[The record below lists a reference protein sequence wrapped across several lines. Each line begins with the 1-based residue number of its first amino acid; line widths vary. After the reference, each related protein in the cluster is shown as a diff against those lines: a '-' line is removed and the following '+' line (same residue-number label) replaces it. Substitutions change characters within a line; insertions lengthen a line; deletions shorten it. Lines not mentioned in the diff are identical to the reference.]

1 MVDCGLSTVS
11 CPGFLPTSAGVS
23 EELLTDSGLSLS
35 TASWVNITQTTGKEE
50 EETPNYALLVVLVLI
65 SIATVVGNVMVLVA
79 LVRERMLRTVYNYFI
94 LNLALADL
102 SVGLVIMPLS
112 ATYVAFGNWPFGS
125 AMCVLW
131 VLMDF
136 GCRQVSIFT
145 LLLIA
150 GDRYCSIRWPTTYV
164 ARRTAQRTIPVV
176 VLTWAVAVT
185 IWAPGVA
192 SSLASDAEQCMLKPS
207 SNIAF
212 TVTSAML
219 SYHLPVVSIVALY
232 SRMTVLLIRKMKT
245 KHAKRKIVPLDMP
258 NSISKVSG
266 QADEVLPG
274 TSDPSCSHSHRI
286 NRQGV
291 LRKTVSFSLEQ
302 KCRNAPVVEDSS
314 VGDPDV
320 DMDTS
325 SVLDTYLKDL
335 KLPGQVSPNP
345 GQGEQPIT
353 VHGNG
358 WCCLWQPFCN
368 GIMPLDVEWEH
379 AGSRRS
385 STLSTQS
392 FRGSVRQSGQSGE
405 RREIRAVRTLA
416 VVSVVFLVCWLP
428 FITMYLVTAACPAC
442 VSSTAYNVSYW
453 LAYINSSLNPIVYS
467 LLSPEFRK
475 AFKKVLRIGSR
486 ATSQV
491 GRQSTLQAG

>member
-1 MVDCGLSTVS
+1 
-11 CPGFLPTSAGVS
+11 
-23 EELLTDSGLSLS
+23 
-35 TASWVNITQTTGKEE
+35 
-50 EETPNYALLVVLVLI
+50 
-65 SIATVVGNVMVLVA
+65 MVLVA

-286 NRQGV
+286 NRQ
-291 LRKTVSFSLEQ
+291 
-302 KCRNAPVVEDSS
+302 
-314 VGDPDV
+314 
-320 DMDTS
+320 
-325 SVLDTYLKDL
+325 
-335 KLPGQVSPNP
+335 
-345 GQGEQPIT
+345 
-353 VHGNG
+353 
-358 WCCLWQPFCN
+358 
-368 GIMPLDVEWEH
+368 
-379 AGSRRS
+379 
-385 STLSTQS
+385 
-392 FRGSVRQSGQSGE
+392 E

>member
-1 MVDCGLSTVS
+1 MVDCGPSSVP
-11 CPGFLPTSAGVS
+11 CPGFQPTSGVS
-23 EELLTDSGLSLS
+23 EELFTDSGMSLS
-35 TASWVNITQTTGKEE
+35 TAVWVNITETTDRKEE
-50 EETPNYALLVVLVLI
+50 DTPKYALLVVLVLI
-65 SIATVVGNVMVLVA
+65 SLATVVGNVMVLVA
-79 LVRERMLRTVYNYFI
+79 LVREKMLRTVYNYFI

-102 SVGLVIMPLS
+102 CVGLVIMPLF
-112 ATYVAFGNWPFGS
+112 ATYVSLGNWPFGS

-136 GCRQVSIFT
+136 GCCQVSIFT

-176 VLTWAVAVT
+176 FLTWVVAAT

-192 SSLASDAEQCMLKPS
+192 TSLASDAKQCMLKPS
-207 SNIAF
+207 ANIAF

-232 SRMTVLLIRKMKT
+232 SRMTVLLIRKMKS
-245 KHAKRKIVPLDMP
+245 KHAKRKIVPMDMP

-266 QADEVLPG
+266 HAEALPG
-274 TSDPSCSHSHRI
+274 TSNPSHSQSHRI
-286 NRQGV
+286 NPQGV

-302 KCRNAPVVEDSS
+302 KCTNAHVVDDSS
-314 VGDPDV
+314 LGDPDI

-325 SVLDTYLKDL
+325 SVLDSYLKDL
-335 KLPGQVSPNP
+335 KLPGQVSPKP
-345 GQGEQPIT
+345 QQGKQPLT
-353 VHGNG
+353 VNENG

-368 GIMPLDVEWEH
+368 GIVPLDVEWEN

-385 STLSTQS
+385 STVSTQS
-392 FRGSVRQSGQSGE
+392 FRRNVRQSSHLGE
-405 RREIRAVRTLA
+405 RREMRAVRTLA
-416 VVSVVFLVCWLP
+416 VVSVVFLICWTP
-428 FITMYLVTAACPAC
+428 FITMYLVIAACPTC
-442 VSSTAYNVSYW
+442 ISSTAFNVSYW
-453 LAYINSSLNPIVYS
+453 MAYINSGLNPIVYS

-486 ATSQV
+486 APSQA